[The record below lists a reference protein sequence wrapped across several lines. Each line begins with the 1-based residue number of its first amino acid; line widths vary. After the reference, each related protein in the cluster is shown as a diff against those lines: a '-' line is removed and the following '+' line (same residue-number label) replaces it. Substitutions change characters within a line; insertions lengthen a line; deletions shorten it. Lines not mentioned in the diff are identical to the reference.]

1 MRELMSHTAGFGL
14 DLNVL
19 AASGP
24 QQIERIAATRLLYQP
39 GERWSYS
46 VAVDIQ
52 SYIVEKLSGQPFE
65 QFLQQRIFEPLK
77 MPDTGFV
84 VPADR
89 NGRLAGLYST
99 DRARELIEAVSDAE
113 RARRPTSDYTKP
125 ATSIRAVVGCSRRS
139 TTTRGSPRCSR
150 MAVYS
155 TAYASFRRRRW
166 TDAHQCRFRG
176 RDGNAQCFSRRLADG
191 FGLDLRVVVDTS
203 KAGSVES
210 VGTMSWEGQ
219 AGTFFWVDPTYDVVF
234 VGMLQ
239 TLGQFAP
246 RDRARM
252 LVYQALT
259 DPAK

>member
-1 MRELMSHTAGFGL
+1 
-14 DLNVL
+14 
-19 AASGP
+19 
-24 QQIERIAATRLLYQP
+24 
-39 GERWSYS
+39 
-46 VAVDIQ
+46 
-52 SYIVEKLSGQPFE
+52 
-65 QFLQQRIFEPLK
+65 

-89 NGRLAGLYST
+89 IGRLAGLYST
-99 DRARELIEAVSDAE
+99 DRATGKLIEAVSDAE
-113 RARRPTSDYTKP
+113 RARRPTGDYTKP
-125 ATSIRAVVGCSRRS
+125 ATFDSGSGGLLSTIDDYARFAQMLANGGVLDGVRILSPEAVKLMRTNVVSEAA
-139 TTTRGSPRCSR
+139 
-150 MAVYS
+150 MATPSV
-155 TAYASFRRRRW
+155 FL
-166 TDAHQCRFRG
+166 D
-176 RDGNAQCFSRRLADG
+176 DADG
-191 FGLDLRVVVDTS
+191 FGLDLRVVVDPS
-203 KAGSVES
+203 KAGRVEG